1 MPRPLRTIAQ
11 GVTYHCYTRCRG
23 KRNLLQSRYGKRH
36 FIESVQICQEK
47 YHFEVIAAEIV
58 ANHIHPVIK
67 TLENRETI
75 SLIMQFIKARMAE
88 KYNRAT
94 GETGP
99 FWNERFGSTIIEES
113 DNPESYLL
121 WLLWYI
127 GYNPV
132 RKGLSRDPR
141 ENEIGFINCYLN
153 ENFVLTLRFTL
164 HEFFIG
170 LGETFSER
178 ADEFLYYEDAYR
190 KRLALWI

>member
-11 GVTYHCYTRCRG
+11 GVTYHCFTRCRG
-23 KRNLLQSRYGKRH
+23 KRDLLIGRYGKKY
-36 FIESVQICQEK
+36 FIEAAQMCQEK
-47 YHFEVIAAEIV
+47 YNFELIAAETV
-58 ANHIHPVIK
+58 GNHIHIIIK
-67 TLENRETI
+67 TLENSETI

-113 DNPESYLL
+113 DNPEEYLL

-132 RKGLSRDPR
+132 RKMLSRDPR

-153 ENFVLTLRFTL
+153 ENYISPIRFTL
-164 HEFFIG
+164 HEYFLKLGKTFI
-170 LGETFSER
+170 ECVEK
-178 ADEFLYYEDAYR
+178 FLHYEDAYR
-190 KRLALWI
+190 KRLVLWV

>member
-1 MPRPLRTIAQ
+1 MPRSLRTIAQ
-11 GVTYHCYTRCRG
+11 GVTYHCFTRCRG
-23 KRNLLQSRYGKRH
+23 KRNLLHSRYGKRH
-36 FIESVQICQEK
+36 FIESVQMCQKK
-47 YHFEVIAAEIV
+47 YDFELIAAELV
-58 ANHIHPVIK
+58 ANHIHLIIK
-67 TLENRETI
+67 TIEDKESI

-113 DNPESYLL
+113 DNPEEYLL

-141 ENEIGFINCYLN
+141 KNEIGFINCYLN
-153 ENFVLTLRFTL
+153 EKFVSPIRFTL
-164 HEFFIG
+164 HEYFYK
-170 LGETFSER
+170 LGRNFKER
-178 ADEFLYYEDAYR
+178 AERFLVYEDAYL
-190 KRLALWI
+190 KRFVLWI